1 MKIFDERNM
10 KSLSGVDDDI
20 GNFVINAPI
29 DFCQWKKQHP
39 DKDTAEIEDELAK
52 LLWQWS
58 KVEETIIDLFAQTQ
72 NIEARLA
79 GDKKDGDDDG

>member
-10 KSLSGVDDDI
+10 QRLSSADDYI
-20 GNFVINAPI
+20 GTFVINAPI
-29 DFCQWKKQHP
+29 DFCRWKKQHA

-72 NIEARLA
+72 EIEAKLT
-79 GDKKDGDDDG
+79 GDEEDGSEN